1 MWALWLMHPVPRI
14 MAIVFVAGIPE
25 QLESDNEEVYWEIEK
40 FIRLALN
47 GVAPSGERTNLWRR
61 SRLETRVHYAHGTP
75 SPGGGPQVLFE
86 PT

>member
-1 MWALWLMHPVPRI
+1 MRPVPRI

-40 FIRLALN
+40 VHPA
-47 GVAPSGERTNLWRR
+47 GPQWVAPSGETTNHWRR